1 MKVYESGIIL
11 DPQLEDSQID
21 KHVEQ
26 VESLI
31 KSNGG
36 KILEINRWG
45 MRRLAYEIQKKQ
57 QGYYVFF
64 VFEGEGP
71 IPQQLEKAYLLNE
84 SIIRFMTVVADW
96 EGGEKKAE
104 PPAPRPSPS
113 AE

>member
-11 DPQLEDSQID
+11 DPELEDSQID
-21 KHVEQ
+21 KQVEQ

-31 KSNGG
+31 KSKGG

-45 MRRLAYEIQKKQ
+45 MRRLAYEIQKKK

-71 IPQQLEKAYLLNE
+71 MPQQLEKAYLLNE
-84 SIIRFMTVVADW
+84 TIMRFMTVVADW
-96 EGGEKKAE
+96 EGGEEKADQ
-104 PPAPRPSPS
+104 PAPGPGANRG
-113 AE
+113 